1 MILKVVTLRNT
12 LPDLVQETLIQLE
25 STSSEMS
32 QTCNF
37 NTSVCGAVIIHG
49 RNLKQNPKKWQT
61 TVHKN
66 FDYQK
71 KPFCSLMK
79 RGHLLNIISS

>member
-1 MILKVVTLRNT
+1 
-12 LPDLVQETLIQLE
+12 
-25 STSSEMS
+25 MS

-71 KPFCSLMK
+71 KPFCSLIDEK
-79 RGHLLNIISS
+79 GAPA

>member
-37 NTSVCGAVIIHG
+37 NTSVYGAVIIHG
-49 RNLKQNPKKWQT
+49 RNLKQNPKNGKLLYIKILIT
-61 TVHKN
+61 KRN
-66 FDYQK
+66 
-71 KPFCSLMK
+71 PFVL
-79 RGHLLNIISS
+79 

>member
-49 RNLKQNPKKWQT
+49 RNLKQNQ
-61 TVHKN
+61 KN
-66 FDYQK
+66 GKLPYIK
-71 KPFCSLMK
+71 ILITKRNPFVL
-79 RGHLLNIISS
+79 

>member
-49 RNLKQNPKKWQT
+49 RNLKQNPKNGKLPYI
-61 TVHKN
+61 KN

-71 KPFCSLMK
+71 KPFCSLIDEK
-79 RGHLLNIISS
+79 GAPA

>member
-49 RNLKQNPKKWQT
+49 RNLKQKTKNGKLSYIKILITKRNPF
-61 TVHKN
+61 V
-66 FDYQK
+66 
-71 KPFCSLMK
+71 L
-79 RGHLLNIISS
+79 